1 MWAYGSYLLFF
12 LFGLRLFIKYR
23 ERRHIAEKEKLEITV
38 LERTDELILEK
49 KKSDDLLLNILPEE
63 IAEELKLKGS
73 ADARE
78 FEQVSILFTDFK
90 EFTQISE
97 ILSAKELVA
106 EINHCF
112 RAFDFICEKYGVEKI
127 KTICDSYMV
136 AGGLPVTK
144 EDSVKN
150 TVLAAIEMTAFIIN
164 RKVERKA
171 VSQIPFEMRTGI
183 HTGNVVAGIVG
194 VKKFQYDVWGDTV
207 NTASRMESYGKV
219 GQVNISQGTYELLK
233 NDPDFVF
240 ESRGKIQAKGKGEIE
255 MYFVRRAY

>member
-1 MWAYGSYLLFF
+1 ML
-12 LFGLRLFIKYR
+12 K
-23 ERRHIAEKEKLEITV
+23 KEKLEITV

-127 KTICDSYMV
+127 KTIGDSYMV

-171 VSQIPFEMRTGI
+171 VSQIPF
-183 HTGNVVAGIVG
+183 
-194 VKKFQYDVWGDTV
+194 
-207 NTASRMESYGKV
+207 
-219 GQVNISQGTYELLK
+219 
-233 NDPDFVF
+233 
-240 ESRGKIQAKGKGEIE
+240 
-255 MYFVRRAY
+255 